1 MKNIVQIW
9 ESLHKRVR
17 DAVVCFVILLLPWQT
32 RYFVPGASLGGY
44 PWEQGR
50 WSLYVSMLGIVLA
63 AILSWRDLWAVLRS
77 WRRGHLFLGVIGM
90 AFFLFPTSS
99 WIATGQGAIQVL
111 FLSILAWLI
120 YKNEHLRAH
129 LPFWMTMSLIPVV
142 LLAYGEFFAQMV
154 PAIKWLGLAGQS
166 PLMRG
171 PSVIELA
178 DGTRIL
184 RAYGSFSHPNI
195 LGGWLVFAML
205 LQVRAVVL
213 RAWSWR
219 YAVLI
224 PFFFGALILSFSRS
238 AWMALFVG
246 LFVITWTVWRDIT
259 ARRRMGAMTAI
270 LVACAALFA
279 FFYPTLIRTRIASEN
294 RLETRSINERTASIV
309 QGWEVV
315 RAFPFGTGFEAYRVG
330 LNRVCMENACVAPL
344 EPPHFIPLLL
354 LAELGWVRCSAFLF
368 FTLWGI
374 ARFYK
379 QRRIIPWEL
388 IACIVILAGLD
399 HYAWSLWAG
408 QGLVMLAIGAVFGNE
423 YRDKIKLL

>member
-1 MKNIVQIW
+1 MKNVVQIW
-9 ESLHKRVR
+9 ELLHKRVR
-17 DAVVCFVILLLPWQT
+17 DAVVCFVILLLPWQA

-50 WSLYVSMLGIVLA
+50 WSLYVSMLGIALA
-63 AILSWRDLWAVLRS
+63 AVLSWRDLWGVLRS

-111 FLSILAWLI
+111 FLSVFAWLV
-120 YKNEHLRAH
+120 YKNERLRAH
-129 LPFWMTMSLIPVV
+129 LPFWITMSLIPVV
-142 LLAYGEFFAQMV
+142 FLAYGEFFAQMV
-154 PAIKWLGLAGQS
+154 PATKWLGLAGQS

-213 RAWSWR
+213 RVWPLR

-224 PFFFGALILSFSRS
+224 PFFFGALLLSFSRS
-238 AWMALFVG
+238 AWMALFLG
-246 LFVITWTVWRDIT
+246 LFVIMWTVWRDII
-259 ARRRMGAMTAI
+259 ARRRMGAMMAI
-270 LVACAALFA
+270 LVACAALFV
-279 FFYPTLIRTRIASEN
+279 FFHPTLIQTRIASEN

-315 RAFPFGTGFEAYRVG
+315 RAFPFGTGFEAYRAG

-344 EPPHFIPLLL
+344 EPPHFVPLLV
-354 LAELGWVRCSAFLF
+354 LAELGW
-368 FTLWGI
+368 
-374 ARFYK
+374 ARFVGLLSLAMGFVVGFCK
-379 QRRIIPWEL
+379 QARTIPWEL
-388 IACIVILAGLD
+388 FACLMILGGLD
-399 HYAWSLWAG
+399 HYLWSSWAG
-408 QGLVMLAIGAVFGNE
+408 QGLTVLIFLVLWDSFSSS
-423 YRDKIKLL
+423 